1 MNIFV
6 GNLSFEAREAD
17 VHQAFSAFG
26 KVLTV
31 TIIMEKK
38 GDKSRGFGFVEMA
51 NEFEALAAIAGL
63 HEKELLGRPVH
74 VMQAKPKKPRVERPL
89 VAHEPKKEFI
99 PKPDFKR
106 ASTHRKGRRSLSFIK
121 KNEAAG
127 IPVAPKKEFKENPGR
142 WRRKAQARKPWEKT
156 KSEFKPW
163 NKSQGE
169 SKPWEKAKGE
179 FKPWEKSAGEPKPWK
194 KSIGESK
201 PWEKKQGIGKPWEK
215 STPGSKPWKK
225 AKGEAKWKKTSPG
238 GKPWGK
244 PKKVAKHWEKHLAK
258 STKKE

>member
-17 VHQAFSAFG
+17 VHQAFSNFG

-51 NEFEALAAIAGL
+51 DENEALAAIAGL
-63 HEKELLGRPVH
+63 HEKELLGRPIH
-74 VMQAKPKKPRVERPL
+74 VMPARPKKPRKERP
-89 VAHEPKKEFI
+89 VIAHEPKKEFS

-106 ASTHRKGRRSLSFIK
+106 ATIHRKGRRSVSFLK
-121 KNEAAG
+121 KSAAAG

-142 WRRKAQARKPWEKT
+142 WRRGAQQRKPWDKTRGEVKPWDKT
-156 KSEFKPW
+156 K
-163 NKSQGE
+163 GE
-169 SKPWEKAKGE
+169 SKPWVKSTGE
-179 FKPWEKSAGEPKPWK
+179 SKPWEKSAGESKPWK
-194 KSIGESK
+194 KTASGSK
-201 PWEKKQGIGKPWEK
+201 PWEKSK
-215 STPGSKPWKK
+215 SGFKPWKK
-225 AKGEAKWKKTSPG
+225 AKGEAKWKKASPG

-244 PKKVAKHWEKHLAK
+244 PKKTAKHWEAHLKK
-258 STKKE
+258 SKPAEK